1 MNLCLSFFLLL
12 PDNVGLMV
20 QCDQCEVWQHCDCV
34 GLEEQDIPEHYY
46 CEECKPENHSVVKL
60 THGRYF
66 GHRRKFA
73 KRLSTQSGVTIFFL
87 E

>member
-60 THGRYF
+60 THGR
-66 GHRRKFA
+66 
-73 KRLSTQSGVTIFFL
+73 
-87 E
+87 